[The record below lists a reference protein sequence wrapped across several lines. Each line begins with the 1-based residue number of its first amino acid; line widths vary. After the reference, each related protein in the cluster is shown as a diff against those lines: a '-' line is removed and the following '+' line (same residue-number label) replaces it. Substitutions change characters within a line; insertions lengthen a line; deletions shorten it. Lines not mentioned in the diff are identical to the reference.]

1 MRAPRTFRT
10 LSLFIVLLG
19 IGASAAWSSSI
30 EPARSAHPWD
40 PFAVLDSTT
49 AARLEART
57 SPFRG
62 APGLRRSWAIVE
74 CGIARQPERHRPEP
88 RPVYIFDRID
98 RTTAESDEYETAL
111 VLGFGFMRNVGPSW
125 AGGFGAEATIDGMQD
140 RLALKPRARHW
151 LGRAASV
158 ELAAGPIVAV
168 QGGSGYHRPF
178 WSSTLSLNTA
188 DYLSIGFGLETPQFG
203 RPGDT
208 SKLFFV
214 RLGSYPGLAAM
225 TAAGGMALLVGEHS
239 DTRY

>member
-1 MRAPRTFRT
+1 MRAPRKFRT
-10 LSLFIVLLG
+10 LSLFLLLFG
-19 IGASAAWSSSI
+19 IGGSAAWSSSI

-62 APGLRRSWAIVE
+62 APGVGRSWTIVE

-88 RPVYIFDRID
+88 RPVYIFDSSER
-98 RTTAESDEYETAL
+98 RVAESDEYETAL
-111 VLGFGFMRNVGPSW
+111 MLGLGFMRNVGPSW
-125 AGGFGAEATIDGMQD
+125 AGGIGAEATIDGMQN
-140 RLALKPRARHW
+140 RLALKPRARYW

-168 QGGSGYHRPF
+168 EGGSGYHRPF
-178 WSSTLSLNTA
+178 WSSTLSLNAA

-208 SKLFFV
+208 SKILTV

-225 TAAGGMALLVGEHS
+225 TTAGGFALLLDEHKE
-239 DTRY
+239 TKY